1 MTMCLE
7 QDPTP
12 SFVADVGKLEQDPTP
27 DFVVDIG
34 KGEEDRYTHAPDQ
47 QQEAASE

>member
-12 SFVADVGKLEQDPTP
+12 AFVADVGKGEQDPTP
-27 DFVVDIG
+27 SFVVDIG
-34 KGEEDRYTHAPDQ
+34 KEKEDRQP
-47 QQEAASE
+47 ESLE